1 MADSNAN
8 FVRQHFSVSETAQRL
23 GLAIPTIRG
32 MVFRR
37 ELEIIKIGR
46 RVFVTGRAIEKLLA
60 DGLIP
65 AGGK

>member
-1 MADSNAN
+1 M
-8 FVRQHFSVSETAQRL
+8 REHFNVEETAERL

-37 ELEIIKIGR
+37 ELEIIKIGK
-46 RVFVTGRAIEKLLA
+46 RVFITKKAIDKLLT

-65 AGGK
+65 AGTAK